1 MQDLRGQGGGP
12 KPRLTQDQKGRLKQI
27 LTDESDFWT
36 CGEIRNLILNRFQI
50 TYSMRQVQRLLRSM
64 KMYCYK
70 PQPRDHRQHPD
81 HKQKLGERLKAV
93 ADVLGMGA
101 KNLEHMS
108 IGFADESTFQTY
120 GNSARLWSFGK
131 GLIRKENTNRTKQ
144 NCFAF
149 YAIRGK
155 SLLVPIKKGNE
166 QTFLA
171 MLDKIKGEHLQYD
184 GIILIWDNHRAHTTA
199 AIEQKAHLLG
209 ISIVNLPTYSPN
221 LNPIERLW
229 KSIKA
234 VLAEA
239 GFIENLQ
246 HLNQLIDNAF
256 KKASDSLSFAKK
268 WIQDFWNVIF
278 WKSPI
283 QYSD

>member
-12 KPRLTQDQKGRLKQI
+12 KPRLSKDQKCHLKQI

-50 TYSMRQVQRLLRSM
+50 TYSKRQVQRLLRLM
-64 KMYCYK
+64 NMYCYK
-70 PQPRDHRQHPD
+70 PQPRDYRQHPD
-81 HKQKLGERLKAV
+81 HKQKLSERLKAV
-93 ADVLGMGA
+93 ADVLGMGT
-101 KNLEHMS
+101 KNLENMS

-120 GNSARLWSFGK
+120 GNSARLWSFSK

-144 NCFAF
+144 NCFGF

-155 SLLVPIKKGNE
+155 SLLIPIKKGNE

-171 MLDKIKGEHLQYD
+171 MLDKIKEQHLQYD
-184 GIILIWDNHRAHTTA
+184 GIILIWDNHKAHTTP
-199 AIEQKAHLLG
+199 AIEQKAYLLG

-229 KSIKA
+229 KSIKT
-234 VLAEA
+234 VLAEV

-268 WIQDFWNVIF
+268 WIEDFWNVIF

-283 QYSD
+283 QLSE